1 MESVLAGILFFVYF
15 RFWLVPSSMRRHL
28 LYILTLLTVTVSA
41 RAQETGQ
48 QDQQFTIDTPASL
61 DFKKEEE
68 PEAPKKKKAKK
79 KVFYGIKTKKGF
91 TRKGTGERI
100 VYETFYYLK
109 RPEKPQTFVRDIY
122 WYDFNRREIR
132 KTEKF
137 DPAKGVLLHGP
148 YEKRQ
153 GEIVLMKGIFYKG
166 TKHGRWVSYDRD
178 SVLTDKEKYYRGWP
192 KESMVSYYDPVTR
205 KKIKEITPIE
215 FGEREGYYYLFH
227 DNGTIAVQGE
237 FHWDQ
242 RIGDWT
248 EYYPN
253 GKRKKILSYPNH
265 KEAFDKEIK
274 PYVKSE
280 WNEAGKEIY
289 RSNSLAQK

>member
-1 MESVLAGILFFVYF
+1 MRCLILFSFVLA
-15 RFWLVPSSMRRHL
+15 
-28 LYILTLLTVTVSA
+28 SA
-41 RAQETGQ
+41 GLCLAQDTGQ
-48 QDQQFTIDTPASL
+48 PDQQFTIDTPASL

-91 TRKGTGERI
+91 TRKGNGDRI
-100 VYETFYYLK
+100 VYETFFYLK
-109 RPEKPQTFVRDIY
+109 RPEKPTSFVRDIY
-122 WYDFNRREIR
+122 WYDFTRREIR

-137 DPAKGVLLHGP
+137 DPKKGVLLHGP

-166 TKHGRWVSYDRD
+166 TKHGRWLSYDRD
-178 SVLTDKEKYYRGWP
+178 SVLTDKEKYFRGWP
-192 KESMVSYYDPVTR
+192 KETLVSYYDPMER

-215 FGEREGYYYLFH
+215 FGEKEGYYYLFH
-227 DNGTIAVQGE
+227 DNRTIAVQGE
-237 FHWDQ
+237 YHWDQ
-242 RIGDWT
+242 RVGDWV

-253 GKRKKILSYPNH
+253 GKRKKILTYPKAN
-265 KEAFDKEIK
+265 EAFDKDVK
-274 PYVKSE
+274 PFVKSE

-289 RSNSLAQK
+289 RNNTLARN